1 MRKGGF
7 MEKVKIANLV
17 DIERIEE
24 VPLEARMKAHNTYDL
39 IRQGCLINPDA
50 TALSFILSG
59 EQYDSP
65 IQVRYGEFLARMHQ
79 TANLFHDLGVG
90 PDDVISFLL
99 PNLPHTY
106 YVLWGGESAGIV
118 NPINPLLEPSSIK
131 EICQA
136 VGTRVLVALGE
147 FPGSDIWEKV
157 DSIRS
162 DLPDLQAII
171 KVMGQGNE
179 MDGIYGFDEVI
190 GNYDGVRLDSG
201 RVFDPHDVA
210 SIYHT
215 GGTTGTPK
223 LAPRTHF
230 NESSMASILDILT
243 DFSTGETMLCGLPLF
258 HANATTL
265 NGSFPFSVGAHTV
278 MLSPRGYRDVSVL
291 KNFYKIID
299 HYKAVAFGAVPT
311 VLSVLLDIPMGDADI
326 SSLRYAVC
334 GSAPLPVELF
344 NRFEAHCGLTILEGY
359 GLTEGT
365 CISSANPYY
374 GQSKVGSVGL
384 RLPYTDMNVFIM
396 NPHGKVTREARTD
409 EIGAI
414 CIKGPNVF
422 HGYLQEVHNLG
433 VWPGDGWFNTGDL
446 GRRDDDGYFW
456 LTGREKELII
466 RGGSNIDPAVI
477 EEPLYRLDGVQSAA
491 AVGRPDAHAGE
502 VPIAYVQLQ
511 EGTDLQPQD
520 ILEYLKQ
527 EIGEKAAVPKE
538 IILLDEIPLTAVG
551 KIFKPALRRDAIR
564 RVYLSE
570 LATLKDIISSLEITV
585 SQDNVHGDMVMV
597 KISPA
602 SHVDARVIMEK
613 VKESLARYTIR
624 YQVEIL

>member
-1 MRKGGF
+1 
-7 MEKVKIANLV
+7 MEKVRIADLS

-24 VPLEARMKAHNTYDL
+24 VPLEDRIKAYNTYDL
-39 IRQGCLINPDA
+39 IKHGCLINQQA
-50 TALSFILSG
+50 IALSFILSG
-59 EQYDSP
+59 EHYDSP
-65 IQVRYGEFLARMHQ
+65 IQVTYGEFLGRMHQ
-79 TANLFHDLGVG
+79 TANLFHDIGVG
-90 PDDVISFLL
+90 PKDVISFLL

-106 YVLWGGESAGIV
+106 YILWGGESAGIV
-118 NPINPLLEPSSIK
+118 NPINPLLEPSSIAD
-131 EICQA
+131 ICQA
-136 VGTRVLVALGE
+136 VGTKVLVALGE

-157 DSIRS
+157 DSIRG
-162 DLPDLQAII
+162 DLPDLKAII
-171 KVMGQGNE
+171 KVMGQGSE
-179 MDGIYGFDEVI
+179 KDGIYGFDEVI
-190 GNYDGVRLDSG
+190 GNYDSTRLDSG
-201 RVFDPHDVA
+201 RVFDPHDTA

-223 LAPRTHF
+223 LAPRTHY
-230 NESSMASILDILT
+230 NESSMASILDTLT
-243 DFSTGETMLCGLPLF
+243 DFNTGETMLCGLPLF

-278 MLSPRGYRDVSVL
+278 MLSPRGYRDVSIL
-291 KNFYKIID
+291 KNFYKIIE

-311 VLSVLLDIPMGDADI
+311 VLSVLLDIPIGDVDI

-344 NRFEAHCGLTILEGY
+344 NRFEAHCGITILEGY

-384 RLPYTDMNVFIM
+384 RLPYTDMKAFVM
-396 NPHGKVTREARTD
+396 DPDGKIVREADID

-422 HGYLQEVHNLG
+422 SGYLQEVYNRD
-433 VWPGDGWFNTGDL
+433 VWPGNGWFNTGDL
-446 GRRDDDGYFW
+446 GRKDDDGYFW

-477 EEPLYRLDGVQSAA
+477 EEPLYRLAGVQAAA
-491 AVGRPDAHAGE
+491 AVGRPDPHAGE

-511 EGTDLQPQD
+511 KGSHLQPED
-520 ILEYLKQ
+520 ILVYLRQ
-527 EIGEKAAVPKE
+527 EIGEKAAIPKE

-570 LATLKDIISSLEITV
+570 LDTIKDITHSLKIEV
-585 SQDNVHGDMVMV
+585 KQDNVHGDLVTL
-597 KISPA
+597 KIKAAP
-602 SHVDARVIMEK
+602 HVEGKEILEK
-613 VKESLARYTIR
+613 VKGALSRFTVR
-624 YQVEIL
+624 YQLEIL